1 MPKLLSFISPACR
14 FVLSSGSAWKRLI
27 YALVHSTREV
37 SLMKSRNGV
46 KEKRK
51 KLIEELQPG
60 ELEFMKEKLKKEH
73 SGLAKQAEE
82 EEEEQEEKRMLSED
96 DEFEA
101 ELKDKRIEEGLEEGF
116 IRKEKPEE
124 VYDEEEAEE
133 LVEDDEINAAE
144 AGFVRGFEK
153 EEEGH
158 FSKKKK
164 KAKK

>member
-1 MPKLLSFISPACR
+1 
-14 FVLSSGSAWKRLI
+14 
-27 YALVHSTREV
+27 
-37 SLMKSRNGV
+37 MKSKNGV

-51 KLIEELQPG
+51 KLLEDLQPDG
-60 ELEFMKEKLKKEH
+60 ELEFMERKLKKEH
-73 SGLAKQAEE
+73 SDLVEQVNEE
-82 EEEEQEEKRMLSED
+82 EEGYEEKRMLSED

-153 EEEGH
+153 EEEEH